1 MLKRYMQFVK
11 PYTMLI
17 ILTIIIGILKF
28 GIPLLIPLLIK
39 YVIDDVI
46 NNTSM
51 SVAEKKK
58 HYYKP
63 YSYSDLS
70 SRLSVRL
77 LSISDSILLNGQA
90 TKYYTILERSSIS
103 IFRH

>member
-17 ILTIIIGILKF
+17 ILTIMIGILKF

-51 SVAEKKK
+51 SVAEKKEALLQALLLFGFIFTVIRP
-58 HYYKP
+58 HP
-63 YSYSDLS
+63 CRALS
-70 SRLSVRL
+70 
-77 LSISDSILLNGQA
+77 
-90 TKYYTILERSSIS
+90 K
-103 IFRH
+103 